1 MQNNFSN
8 HKYWIIAG
16 SAIIGLIL
24 MLYPFATYD
33 SLSMKIT
40 RPEAIKFAKEFLKE
54 QKINTEGFSEEAF
67 LDNSP
72 IETRYILKKLGGKEF
87 KNYGKNEKWSNLS
100 WMVFIHQNLAK
111 QIEQTSY
118 WVDVSQDG
126 KIFGFKSTIPESES
140 LPSLNKTEATNLIS
154 DFLYK
159 KIGNEFNQYKLI
171 ESKEEILRSRTDHSF
186 RWEKEESKLNA
197 KIVITGRVNGNTIGS
212 YQHYFEVPQNDRE
225 YFEASEAIYGTI
237 SVVFVVFLIFLA
249 LYLFLKKYHQ
259 GEVWVSVGRTLFLIY
274 FFLTLINL
282 ADYWPGMGLGTSIG
296 NLSFMNVK
304 IIMVLVNGLVLSFFM
319 ALLIFASWAVGE
331 SYARSL
337 WPNKLKGV
345 DAFIKGHFFTFDSGV
360 SLMKGFVLGSALA
373 LSFMI
378 AGIIINQPN
387 AKIFLSPTGLLE
399 SFNSYIPSLAVL
411 LDSATT
417 ALLAS
422 ITITFFIVNISYQR
436 WKKKWI
442 SILLSGI
449 ITTLAFVIAS
459 TPPSL
464 NNFSI
469 NILSG
474 FLFGCGIAYIYF
486 LFDLLTVI
494 SLHFT
499 ALLISKAYLLYPAN
513 GTYYEIN
520 FIAVILIILVIPFLY
535 VISMIRKEE
544 FVLENYGLPSHI
556 ARISEREKYKR
567 EMEIAAKVQLSLLP
581 KEEPRIPG
589 YDISGLSLPA
599 IEAGGDYFDF
609 VKLSGNKIGIAI
621 GDVSGKGVGAAI
633 YMTLTKGILQAHA
646 EENVSP
652 SNVLSKVN
660 RLLYKTIEKNSFV
673 SMFYAILD
681 FSTNKLLYSR
691 AGHNPGILCS
701 ENSGSTKLLMSKGMA
716 LGLEEGTKF
725 TSTLN
730 EETIGLNKGDFVV
743 FYTDGFTEAM
753 NEKQEQ
759 YGEQKLIQIIKDN
772 KDKSSRELINL
783 ILKDVK
789 KFVDNYPQHDD
800 MTIVVVKRI

>member
-1 MQNNFSN
+1 
-8 HKYWIIAG
+8 
-16 SAIIGLIL
+16 

-40 RPEAIKFAKEFLKE
+40 RQEAIVLAKEFLKE
-54 QKINTEGFSEEAF
+54 QKIKTDGFSEEAF
-67 LDNSP
+67 IDNSP
-72 IETRYILKKLGGKEF
+72 IETRYILKKLGGKEY
-87 KNYGKNEKWSNLS
+87 KNYGKDEKWSNLS
-100 WMVFIHQNLAK
+100 WMVFIHQNLPK
-111 QIEQTSY
+111 QLEQTSY

-126 KIFGFKSTIPESES
+126 KVFGFKSTIPDSSS
-140 LPSLNKTEATNLIS
+140 LPSLSKTEATQIIS
-154 DFLYK
+154 DYLMK
-159 KIGNEFNQYKLI
+159 KIGDGFSQYKLI
-171 ESKEEILRSRTDHSF
+171 ESREENLRNRRDHSF
-186 RWEKEESKLNA
+186 RWEKDEPKLDA
-197 KIVITGRVNGNTIGS
+197 KIVITARVYGNTIGS
-212 YQHYFEVPQNDRE
+212 YQHYFEVPQNERE
-225 YFEASEAIYGTI
+225 YFEATEAIYGTI
-237 SVVFVVFLIFLA
+237 SAVFVVFLIFLA

-259 GEVWVSVGRTLFLIY
+259 GEVWVSVGRSLFVIY
-274 FFLTLINL
+274 FFLTILNLINF
-282 ADYWPGMGLGTSIG
+282 WPGVGLGTSIG
-296 NLSFMNVK
+296 NLSFSSTK
-304 IIMVLVNGLVLSFFM
+304 IILVLVNSLVQSFFM
-319 ALLIFASWAVGE
+319 GLLIFASWTVGE

-337 WPNKLKGV
+337 WPNKLKGI
-345 DAFIKGHFFTFDSGV
+345 DALIKGHFFALDSGI
-360 SLMKGFVLGSALA
+360 SLMKGFILGSALA
-373 LSFMI
+373 LSYM
-378 AGIIINQPN
+378 AVGIIINQPN
-387 AKIFLSPTGLLE
+387 AKIFLSPAGLLE
-399 SFNSYIPSLAVL
+399 SFTSYLPSVAVL
-411 LDSATT
+411 IDSATS

-422 ITITFFIVNISYQR
+422 IVITFFVVNISYQR
-436 WKKKWI
+436 WKKKWV
-442 SILLSGI
+442 SILLSGV
-449 ITTLAFVIAS
+449 ITTLGFIIAS

-464 NNFSI
+464 NNFGI
-469 NILSG
+469 NIFSG

-486 LFDLLTVI
+486 LFDLLTVL

-499 ALLISKAYLLYPAN
+499 ALLISKTYTLYPAS
-513 GTYYEIN
+513 GTFYEIN
-520 FIAVILIILVIPFLY
+520 FIIVVLVIMIIPAVY
-535 VISMIRKEE
+535 IISMIKKEE

-556 ARISEREKYKR
+556 ARISEREKYKK

-581 KEEPRIPG
+581 KEEPRVPG

-609 VKLSGNKIGIAI
+609 VKLSGNKMGIAI

-681 FSTNKLLYSR
+681 FNTNKLLYSR

-730 EETIGLNKGDFVV
+730 EETIEINKGDLVV
-743 FYTDGFTEAM
+743 LYTDGFTEAM
-753 NEKQEQ
+753 NERQEQ
-759 YGEQKLIQIIKDN
+759 YGEQKLINTIKEN
-772 KDKSSRELINL
+772 KDRSARELINL
-783 ILKDVK
+783 ILKDVR

-800 MTIVVVKRI
+800 MTIVVLKKS

>member
-1 MQNNFSN
+1 MHNNFAH
-8 HKYWIIAG
+8 HKYWLTAG
-16 SAIIGLIL
+16 FVIIGLII
-24 MLYPFATYD
+24 MLYPFATYEN
-33 SLSMKIT
+33 LSMKIT
-40 RPEAIKFAKEFLKE
+40 RDDAIDIAKKYLEE
-54 QKINTEGFSEEAF
+54 QQLNIEGFNEEAF
-67 LDNSP
+67 IDNSP
-72 IETRYILKKLGGKEF
+72 IEVRYILKKLGGKEF
-87 KNYGKNEKWSNLS
+87 KKYGQDEKWSNLS
-100 WMVFIHQNLAK
+100 WTVLFHQNLPK

-118 WVDVSQDG
+118 WIDVSQEG
-126 KIFGFKSTIPESES
+126 KIFGFRSTIPDSTS
-140 LPSLNKTEATNLIS
+140 LPSFDKQTATIFIS
-154 DFLYK
+154 DYLKKTIGDEFYK
-159 KIGNEFNQYKLI
+159 YKII
-171 ESKEEILRSRTDHSF
+171 ESREENLRNRTDFSF
-186 RWEKEESKLNA
+186 RWEKEEPKLNA
-197 KIVITGRVNGNTIGS
+197 KIVITARVNGNQVGS
-212 YQHYFEVPQNDRE
+212 YFHYFEVPQNERE
-225 YFEASEAIYGTI
+225 YFEATEAIYGTI

-259 GEVWVSVGRTLFLIY
+259 GEVWISVGRSLFVYYFVLALIG
-274 FFLTLINL
+274 LIN
-282 ADYWPGMGLGTSIG
+282 YWPGIGLGASVG

-304 IIMVLVNGLVLSFFM
+304 IIIVVINGLILSFFM
-319 ALLIFASWAVGE
+319 GLLIFASWAVGE

-337 WPNKLKGV
+337 WPNKLKGI
-345 DAFIKGHFFTFDSGV
+345 DAFIKGHFFALDFGT

-373 LSFMI
+373 LSYMVV
-378 AGIIINQPN
+378 GIILNQPD
-387 AKIFLSPTGLLE
+387 AKIFLSPAGLLE
-399 SFNSYIPSLAVL
+399 SFASYIPALAVI
-411 LDSATT
+411 LDAATT
-417 ALLAS
+417 SVLAG
-422 ITITFFIVNISYQR
+422 IAVTFFIVNISYQR

-442 SILLSGI
+442 SILLSGVV
-449 ITTLAFVIAS
+449 TTLGFVIAS

-464 NNFSI
+464 NNFGV
-469 NILSG
+469 NLLSG

-499 ALLISKAYLLYPAN
+499 ALLISKAYALYAAQGTFYEMNFLVVVLILL
-513 GTYYEIN
+513 T
-520 FIAVILIILVIPFLY
+520 IPVVY
-535 VISMIRKEE
+535 IISMMKKEE

-556 ARISEREKYKR
+556 ARISEREKYKK

-581 KEEPRIPG
+581 KEEPKIPG

-681 FSTNKLLYSR
+681 VNKNSLLYSR
-691 AGHNPGILCS
+691 AGHNPGILCG
-701 ENSGSTKLLMSKGMA
+701 ERSGELKLLMSKGMA

-725 TSTLN
+725 TSTLT
-730 EETIGLNKGDFVV
+730 EENIEIKNGDLIVL
-743 FYTDGFTEAM
+743 YTDGFTEAM
-753 NEKQEQ
+753 NERQDQ
-759 YGEQKLIQIIKDN
+759 YGEQRLIKIIEGN
-772 KDKSSRELINL
+772 KDKSARELINI